1 MIWGVCFIEQ
11 KSKSRR
17 IIRRSGVFK
26 SNHPTSQRVKIKKEM
41 IQFKRSLILFVCVS
55 VLVTDSYS
63 FARGIQ
69 KNEVSRHTSFVG
81 DKDASIQED
90 TDLQFTHNDLYITF
104 NPVNN
109 IDLH

>member
-1 MIWGVCFIEQ
+1 M
-11 KSKSRR
+11 
-17 IIRRSGVFK
+17 
-26 SNHPTSQRVKIKKEM
+26 
-41 IQFKRSLILFVCVS
+41 
-55 VLVTDSYS
+55 TDSYS

-90 TDLQFTHNDLYITF
+90 TDLPFTNNDLYITF

-109 IDLH
+109 IDLQ